1 MCTKLKDRSVIGLED
16 EMKFSRILTLLLAIA
31 VVAAVASP
39 AMAQD
44 ARVAVPSKRS
54 FDQTISQLKSN
65 VSQAG
70 MMIMATVDQGNMLS
84 MTGLKLRA
92 TLFLVG
98 NPNVGKMLF
107 AQDHAVGLYVPLR
120 VFVYEGTDGK
130 TYLSYDKPSALF
142 GQFNNGE
149 ISKTA
154 AMLDEKLEGLAQMST
169 H

>member
-1 MCTKLKDRSVIGLED
+1 
-16 EMKFSRILTLLLAIA
+16 MKFSRILTLLLAITLIG
-31 VVAAVASP
+31 AVATP

-44 ARVAVPSKRS
+44 ARVTIPSHKS
-54 FDQTISQLKSN
+54 FDETISALKSHVN
-65 VSQAG
+65 DGG
-70 MMIMATVDQGNMLS
+70 MMVMATVDQGNMLS

-130 TYLSYDKPSALF
+130 TYLSYDKPSALL

-154 AMLDEKLEGLAQMST
+154 AMLDQKLEGLAQMST

>member
-1 MCTKLKDRSVIGLED
+1 MRTKLRSGIGLED
-16 EMKFSRILTLLLAIA
+16 EMKFSRVLTMLLAIT
-31 VVAAVASP
+31 VIAAVASP

-44 ARVAVPSKRS
+44 ARVTVPSQKS

-65 VSQAG
+65 VSQGG

-107 AQDHAVGLYVPLR
+107 SQDHAVGLYVPLR
-120 VFVYEGTDGK
+120 VFVFEGADGK
-130 TYLSYDKPSALF
+130 TYLSYDKPSALL

-154 AMLDEKLEGLAQMST
+154 GMLDQKLDGLAQMST

>member
-1 MCTKLKDRSVIGLED
+1 
-16 EMKFSRILTLLLAIA
+16 MKFSSVLTPLLAITLIGA
-31 VVAAVASP
+31 LAAP

-44 ARVAVPSKRS
+44 ARVTVPSQKS
-54 FDQTISQLKSN
+54 FDQTVSQLKSN
-65 VSQAG
+65 VSQGG

-130 TYLSYDKPSALF
+130 TYLSYDKPSALL
-142 GQFNNGE
+142 GQFNNDE

-154 AMLDEKLEGLAQMST
+154 AMLDQKLDGLAQMST

>member
-1 MCTKLKDRSVIGLED
+1 
-16 EMKFSRILTLLLAIA
+16 MKFSRVLTLLLAIA
-31 VVAAVASP
+31 VTAAIASP

-44 ARVAVPSKRS
+44 ARVTVQSQKS
-54 FDQTISQLKSN
+54 FDETISALKTH
-65 VSQAG
+65 VSHG
-70 MMIMATVDQGNMLS
+70 EMMVMATVDQGNMLS

-130 TYLSYDKPSALF
+130 TYLSYDKPSALL

-154 AMLDEKLEGLAQMST
+154 AMLDQKLDGLAQMST